1 MVLESGDIKKNKLDI
16 EKAYDHVEWS
26 FLLPVMKKMG
36 FGEKWLR
43 WIKWCLSAT
52 SFFVLINGTL
62 SGFFQS
68 SRSLRQRDPLSPYLF
83 VIAIE
88 ALSFLL
94 KREVCGGF
102 LSSCQLRGKGDEVV
116 KVSHLL
122 FVDDTLIFCEVWEEQ
137 MMFLWWL
144 LMWFEAISGLRV
156 NMDKSEL
163 ILVGRVENVEDLVAE
178 IGCKVGSL
186 LFTYLGM
193 PLGALF
199 KSVVVWDGIEERFYK
214 RLAMWKRQ
222 YISKAGGITLIQ
234 NIFSSLPIYFMS
246 ILHLPRVVRMR
257 LK

>member
-16 EKAYDHVEWS
+16 EKAYDRVEWS
-26 FLLPVMKKMG
+26 FLLLVMEKMG
-36 FGEKWLR
+36 FGEKWL
-43 WIKWCLSAT
+43 
-52 SFFVLINGTL
+52 
-62 SGFFQS
+62 S

-102 LSSCQLRGKGDEVV
+102 LSSCQLRGKGDEGV

-122 FVDDTLIFCEVWEEQ
+122 FVDDTLIFCEAWEEQ

-222 YISKAGGITLIQ
+222 YIFKS
-234 NIFSSLPIYFMS
+234 
-246 ILHLPRVVRMR
+246 
-257 LK
+257 